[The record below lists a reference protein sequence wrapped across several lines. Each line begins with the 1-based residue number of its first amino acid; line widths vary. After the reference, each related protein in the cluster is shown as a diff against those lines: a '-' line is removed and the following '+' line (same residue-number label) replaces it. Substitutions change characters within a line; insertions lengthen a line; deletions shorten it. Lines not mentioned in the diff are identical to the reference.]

1 MPAIGKMDPLTMTL
15 RYAAELALAGLRRFR
30 TWAKL
35 RTKRKF
41 LTYGPDVHVG
51 AGTHLWAPKHIR
63 IGRGVYIGKQVSIQT
78 NADIGDYCMLANRV
92 AFVGRHDHD
101 MHQLGVPIRF
111 ARWIGEEDVAAELR
125 EEEVRLEPDVW
136 VGFGSILLTGI
147 VIGRGAVV
155 AAGAVVTKC
164 VPPYAIVAGVP
175 AKIVGYR
182 FSEDEIPLHEAS
194 VDGGVFR
201 SSERGRRYF
210 TIEPKHIHSKRK
222 RSPALVK
229 MAAE

>member
-1 MPAIGKMDPLTMTL
+1 MIL
-15 RYAAELALAGLRRFR
+15 RYAAESVLAGLRRLR

-41 LTYGPDVHVG
+41 LTHGPDVHVG
-51 AGTHLWAPKHIR
+51 AGTRLWAPEYIR
-63 IGRGVYIGKQVSIQT
+63 IGRGVYIGKEVSIQA

-111 ARWIGEEDVAAELR
+111 ARWIGEDDVAVELR
-125 EEEVRLEPDVW
+125 KEEVRLEPDVW
-136 VGFGSILLTGI
+136 VGYGAILLTGV

-155 AAGAVVTKC
+155 AAGAVVTKS

-182 FSEDEIPLHEAS
+182 FSEDEIHLHEQA
-194 VDGGVFR
+194 VDGGLFR

-210 TIEPKHIHSKRK
+210 TIEPKHADPKRK
-222 RSPALVK
+222 RLPSLVK
-229 MAAE
+229 AAAE

>member
-1 MPAIGKMDPLTMTL
+1 MTL
-15 RYAAELALAGLRRFR
+15 RYAAETVLAGLRRFR
-30 TWAKL
+30 TWTKL
-35 RTKRKF
+35 KSKRKF

-51 AGTHLWAPKHIR
+51 AGTRLWAPHHIR
-63 IGRGVYIGKQVSIQT
+63 IGRSVYIGKQVSIEA

-101 MHQLGVPIRF
+101 MRQLGVPIRF
-111 ARWIGEEDVAAELR
+111 ASWIADQDTPPELS

-136 VGFGSILLTGI
+136 VGYGSILLTGI
-147 VIGRGAVV
+147 VVGRGAVV
-155 AAGAVVTKC
+155 AAGAVVTKS

-175 AKIVGYR
+175 AKIVGHR
-182 FSEDEIPLHEAS
+182 FSQREIRAHEQS

-210 TIEPKHIHSKRK
+210 TIEPKPIRPGPKTVPSLK
-222 RSPALVK
+222 
-229 MAAE
+229 AAE

>member
-1 MPAIGKMDPLTMTL
+1 MSM
-15 RYAAELALAGLRRFR
+15 RYAVATVVAGLRRFR

-35 RTKRKF
+35 RSKRKF

-51 AGTHLWAPKHIR
+51 GGTRLWAPHHIK
-63 IGRGVYIGKQVSIQT
+63 IGRSVYIGKEVSIEA

-92 AFVGRHDHD
+92 GFVGRHDHD
-101 MHQLGVPIRF
+101 LHQLGLPIRF
-111 ARWIGEEDVAAELR
+111 ANWICDEAVPAELR
-125 EEEVRLEPDVW
+125 EEEVRLEKDVW
-136 VGFGSILLTGI
+136 VGYGAILLTGV

-155 AAGAVVTKC
+155 AAGAVVTKS

-182 FSEDEIPLHEAS
+182 FSKSEIPSHELS

-210 TIEPKHIHSKRK
+210 TIEPTHVRPASKTAPSLK
-222 RSPALVK
+222 
-229 MAAE
+229 AAE